1 MFSFPKRMISIKC
14 KSATTI
20 CSSTSYKTT
29 LAPVLCHTYDKD
41 TISNK
46 TPCEK
51 LGYDSY
57 NCCQSNDKI
66 NSNYSCDTKDTPY
79 HDNDT
84 DDNE

>member
-57 NCCQSNDKI
+57 NCCQSDNKT
-66 NSNYSCDTKDTPY
+66 NSNDRCDTKDTTQ
-79 HDNDT
+79 DNDIN
-84 DDNE
+84 DNE